1 MYHKKI
7 QKYGIRSIAILFL
20 FISFGTAGDKVFFPG
35 TIFDID
41 GGIISIN
48 KLAEEKTICVITV
61 KATWCPVCR
70 EQLTRIRDQLADFN
84 RCNLTFLVLI
94 PGEPEAIKLLKEKT
108 RFPFP
113 FIQDKELRI
122 AGRYALD
129 RPPAEIFPAIF
140 ILNQDRSLRWIHR
153 GRAPDYYSDQAL
165 SDYLDC
171 TNWI

>member
-41 GGIISIN
+41 GGIISID

-108 RFPFP
+108 RFPLYF
-113 FIQDKELRI
+113 
-122 AGRYALD
+122 
-129 RPPAEIFPAIF
+129 
-140 ILNQDRSLRWIHR
+140 
-153 GRAPDYYSDQAL
+153 
-165 SDYLDC
+165 
-171 TNWI
+171 

>member
-1 MYHKKI
+1 MFQKKI
-7 QKYGIRSIAILFL
+7 LISVIRSIGILFL
-20 FISFGTAGDKVFFPG
+20 FINSSYADDKVFFPG

-41 GGIISIN
+41 GGIISID
-48 KLAEEKTICVITV
+48 KLAEDRTICVITV

-70 EQLTRIRDQLADFN
+70 EQLIRIRDQLADFR
-84 RCNLTFLVLI
+84 RCNLTFLVLV
-94 PGEPEAIKLLKEKT
+94 PGGPEAIKLLQEKT

-140 ILNQDRSLRWIHR
+140 ILNQDRSLRWMHR
-153 GRAPDYYSDQAL
+153 GRGPDYYSDQAL